1 MVRFETLPVV
11 DAGACAAGGKYVR
24 EKERVR
30 MAHRHD
36 QKAQIISSETP
47 VGLQEICQQDQATAI
62 ADYTLGFAGGAGRVE
77 NGIGSAGPGSDRW
90 FRSRARCDQVLIG
103 SVPRGRST
111 AEMDVLVLG
120 NHALGSDCS
129 DTVEKIVLDDDGLS
143 F

>member
-30 MAHRHD
+30 VAHRHD
-36 QKAQIISSETP
+36 QKAQIISTETP

-62 ADYTLGFAGGAGRVE
+62 ADYALGFAGGARRVE
-77 NGIGSAGPGSDRW
+77 NGIGIVGPSFDRW
-90 FRSRARCDQVLIG
+90 FRSRARCNQVLIG
-103 SVPRGRST
+103 SVPRRRST
-111 AEMDVLVLG
+111 AEMDVLALG
-120 NHALGSDCS
+120 DHALGSDFFARA
-129 DTVEKIVLDDDGLS
+129 EKI